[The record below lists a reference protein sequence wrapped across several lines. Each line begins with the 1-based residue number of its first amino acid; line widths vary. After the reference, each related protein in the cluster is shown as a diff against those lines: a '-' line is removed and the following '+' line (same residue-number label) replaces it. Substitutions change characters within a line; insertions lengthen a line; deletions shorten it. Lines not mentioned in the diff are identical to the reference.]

1 MELIGMEERKE
12 NTNKG
17 GTIDVRERERGGG
30 LAREEK
36 GSGEREE
43 RK

>member
-17 GTIDVRERERGGG
+17 GTIDVRERERWRAGP
-30 LAREEK
+30 
-36 GSGEREE
+36 
-43 RK
+43 